1 MYLDWN
7 DFPSDLSADTV
18 LFSDTNYD
26 PEQFGALLTLI
37 KKLLEKGATII
48 IATPE
53 RISAVSFA
61 VQLEP
66 YVVHSVLETVG
77 IVETGHQT
85 IEIRIFVLSV

>member
-1 MYLDWN
+1 MCLDWN

-18 LFSDTNYD
+18 LFSDINYE
-26 PEQFGALLTLI
+26 PEQFNALLNLI
-37 KKLLEKGATII
+37 KQLLEKGATIV

-66 YVVHSVLETVG
+66 YVTLSVLETVVNEDHR
-77 IVETGHQT
+77 ID
-85 IEIRIFVLSV
+85 IRIFVLSA

>member
-18 LFSDTNYD
+18 LFSDINYE
-26 PEQFGALLTLI
+26 PEQFNALLNLI
-37 KKLLEKGATII
+37 KQLLEKGATIV

-66 YVVHSVLETVG
+66 YVTLSVLETVVNEDHR
-77 IVETGHQT
+77 ID
-85 IEIRIFVLSV
+85 IRIFVLSA